1 MRADRRQS
9 CLLASESKL
18 KCAWVPARTRA
29 FPLARKRARGAG
41 MTSVASAAIYHERG
55 ALQRSLSPHP
65 RRMPKVSAPLPATGR
80 GWAHPP
86 SHVAAAGAWKES
98 PDGSRSRRPAATVA
112 AEAPAMAPV
121 CSDRPE
127 GSRCERRCSGNRT
140 RREAKASQQD
150 TNRRHAGAARQ
161 PRDPSRV
168 SGSPTGFPGRLNRS
182 LPGRVVPAPGLPM
195 RHPRTRRTSRGVPRG
210 GRRVHEAREWGLGVG
225 SMSKETSDDH
235 PQLPT
240 RYSPLPISLPAYKVH
255 P

>member
-1 MRADRRQS
+1 MRVVGFTLR
-9 CLLASESKL
+9 
-18 KCAWVPARTRA
+18 PAPGRA
-29 FPLARKRARGAG
+29 TYP
-41 MTSVASAAIYHERG
+41 
-55 ALQRSLSPHP
+55 RSLRGVSSCA
-65 RRMPKVSAPLPATGR
+65 RRCLRRDVDGR
-80 GWAHPP
+80 IRP

-168 SGSPTGFPGRLNRS
+168 PGSPTGFPGRRTTEP
-182 LPGRVVPAPGLPM
+182 PGPGGTGPRVADEAPAYPS
-195 RHPRTRRTSRGVPRG
+195 HPRPHAGD
-210 GRRVHEAREWGLGVG
+210 GRRVGE
-225 SMSKETSDDH
+225 
-235 PQLPT
+235 
-240 RYSPLPISLPAYKVH
+240 LPARFTRRRWKGASKDGCRRR
-255 P
+255 PRRFRARQSGW